1 LRRSPPWRRCLGNVG
16 AWVGCDVFVTLAA
29 LWRVAKFGVGVAQL
43 WSAFFWCPAAI
54 GMVANGG
61 TTPSPV
67 RGGRGSPCVSNM
79 VRVAKE
85 TAFFTDA
92 ITLTRWTQRSP
103 PSVLLLY
110 IDLRLVQDVL
120 SMAWRLG

>member
-1 LRRSPPWRRCLGNVG
+1 LVLVWLSFGLHSSGAPPPLAWLLTAGRCPRLGEG
-16 AWVGCDVFVTLAA
+16 G
-29 LWRVAKFGVGVAQL
+29 GV
-43 WSAFFWCPAAI
+43 P
-54 GMVANGG
+54 
-61 TTPSPV
+61 
-67 RGGRGSPCVSNM
+67 PCVSNM

-103 PSVLLLY
+103 PSVLLSY